1 MPRNRHVALLVPAS
15 GGYSRG
21 ICQGVA
27 SYALEHEDWLIFP
40 YERAEFTKPPSWL
53 KKGHIDG
60 IIAFISNPDL
70 GRQLATLGVPI
81 VDVQGEGNC
90 PGFPVIDT
98 DPGVVGR
105 LAAEFFV
112 EAGFINFAYGG
123 YPGIFFSD
131 RRSDAFGRYFQAKGH
146 AVHVYAPAP

>member
-27 SYALEHEDWLIFP
+27 SFALEHEDWLIFP

-60 IIAFISNPDL
+60 IIGFISTPEL
-70 GRQLATLGVPI
+70 GRQLASLGVPI

-90 PGFPVIDT
+90 PGVPVIDT
-98 DPGVVGR
+98 DPGAVAR

-112 EAGFINFAYGG
+112 QTMLPVTLGKMTAILGG
-123 YPGIFFSD
+123 SNAANEMLE
-131 RRSDAFGRYFQAKGH
+131 DAFGGK
-146 AVHVYAPAP
+146 